1 MKLAIFGLTISSS
14 WGNGHA
20 TLWRGLCRALTKRGH
35 TIHFFERDVPYY
47 ATHRDLTEIAGGKL
61 HLYSDW
67 DGIAAAA
74 AREIRDADVTMV
86 TSYCPDAL
94 AAADLCASSKALH
107 TFYDLDTGVTLQRL
121 EDGLPVDYVGPRGF
135 RDYDLVL
142 SYIGGRALD
151 NLQSRLGARACV
163 PLYGSVD
170 PDAHFPVAP
179 LDRFRADLSY
189 LGTFSEDRQPALEEL
204 FIQPAHRLPGQTFRI
219 GGAMYPLE
227 FPWAP
232 NICFDRHLPPA
243 EHPAFFCSSRL
254 TLNVTRPAMAV
265 NGYCPSGRFFE
276 AAACGVP
283 VLSDRW
289 EGLDAFFTPG
299 SEVLEARSAADV
311 VNALSLTDGE
321 LKRIGAAARQ
331 RALAQHTA
339 AVRACELEIAL
350 EAALSSPTLSV
361 AEA

>member
-1 MKLAIFGLTISSS
+1 
-14 WGNGHA
+14 
-20 TLWRGLCRALTKRGH
+20 LTKRGH
-35 TIHFFERDVPYY
+35 DVHFFERDVPYY
-47 ATHRDLTEIAGGKL
+47 ASHRDLTELPGGRL
-61 HLYSDW
+61 HLYPDW
-67 DGIAAAA
+67 ETVVPLA
-74 AREIRDADVTMV
+74 ARESRDADVTMI

-94 AAADLCASSKALH
+94 AAADLCLSCKALH
-107 TFYDLDTGVTLQRL
+107 TFYDLDTGVTLKRL
-121 EDGLPVDYVGPRGF
+121 EDGLPVGYVGPRGF

-151 NLQSRLGARACV
+151 KLYTRLGARACV

-179 LDRFRADLSY
+179 RERFRADLSY

-204 FIQPAHRLPGQTFRI
+204 FIQPAHRLPHQTFRI
-219 GGAMYPLE
+219 GGAMYPAE

-243 EHPAFFCSSRL
+243 DHPAFFCSSRI
-254 TLNVTRPAMAV
+254 TLNVTRPAMAE

-289 EGLDAFFTPG
+289 EGLDAFFSPG
-299 SEVLEARSAADV
+299 SEVLEARDAGDV
-311 VNALSLTDGE
+311 VNALSLSDAE
-321 LKRIGAAARQ
+321 LKRIGSAARD

-350 EAALSSPTLSV
+350 EAAISSPVLSG